1 MLVRTHRCTAGERR
15 VLKGE
20 GEWKSRGVGR
30 EWKRESGGGRVEGI
44 LCSKLWRCVLI
55 VEGYMCTAY

>member
-1 MLVRTHRCTAGERR
+1 M
-15 VLKGE
+15 LKGE
-20 GEWKSRGVGR
+20 GEWKSRGVAR
-30 EWKRESGGGRVEGI
+30 EWKRERGGGRMEGI